1 MLLDAGAT
9 DAEVAAIAGQSQEMV
24 AHYSRQVSQRKLA
37 AAAILK
43 WETAEPG
50 VSKDASS
57 AHTENERLQNV
68 APVLAKPNTANKTK
82 RAQLVFEEGKSG
94 AGEGNRTL
102 DTQLGKL
109 MFCH

>member
-1 MLLDAGAT
+1 
-9 DAEVAAIAGQSQEMV
+9 MV
-24 AHYSRQVSQRKLA
+24 AHYSRQVSQKKLA
-37 AAAILK
+37 AAAIPK

-50 VSKDASS
+50 VSIDANS
-57 AHTENERLQNV
+57 ARTENGSLQNV
-68 APVLAKPNTANKTK
+68 APVLAKPNTGNKTE
-82 RAQLVFEEGKSG
+82 REQLVDKKGESG